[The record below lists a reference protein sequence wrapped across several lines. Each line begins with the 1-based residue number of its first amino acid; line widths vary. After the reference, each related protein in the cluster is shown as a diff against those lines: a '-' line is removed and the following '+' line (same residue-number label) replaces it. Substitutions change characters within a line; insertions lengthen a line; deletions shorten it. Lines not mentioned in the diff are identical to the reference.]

1 MRLPIPL
8 PLGGGPDAI
17 SPTAHYTGHVWVRNG
32 LSHPE
37 LATLEG
43 RVMFDA
49 IEPAMIA
56 SRVVG
61 GPTLERMLLA
71 RHRLID
77 DLLTR
82 SIDDGRIGQ
91 VIEIACGMSPRGWR
105 FAERYGDEIS
115 YVEADLPDMAA
126 RKRRALEKIG
136 SLSDAHRVVE
146 LDALRDRGRRSLA
159 TVASK
164 LDRERGLAI
173 VTEGLLTYFPDE
185 DVLGMWRRFAR
196 ELGRFSSGLYLADL
210 RLRGT
215 QGPLDHGFV
224 ALLSAFVQ
232 RSVHAHF
239 DGEGAAVEAL
249 LDAGFGDARLHQP
262 DPRIHI
268 VEARTG

>member
-1 MRLPIPL
+1 MRLPIPI
-8 PLGGGPDAI
+8 PFGGAPDAI
-17 SPTAHYTGHVWVRNG
+17 SPTAHYTGHVWVRND

-37 LATLEG
+37 LATVEG

-49 IEPAMIA
+49 VEPAMIA
-56 SRVVG
+56 SRVLG

-82 SIDDGRIGQ
+82 AIDDGRIGQ

-105 FAERYGDEIS
+105 FAERYGDRIT
-115 YVEADLPDMAA
+115 YIEADLPDMAA
-126 RKRRALEKIG
+126 RKQRALEKMG
-136 SLSDAHRVVE
+136 SLSDAHPVVE
-146 LDALRDRGRRSLA
+146 LDALRDRGSNSLA
-159 TVASK
+159 SVAST

-173 VTEGLLTYFPDE
+173 VTEGLLTYFPDD

-196 ELGRFSSGLYLADL
+196 QLQRFSAGLYLADM

-215 QGPLDHGFV
+215 QNALDHGFV

-232 RSVHAHF
+232 RSVHVHF
-239 DGEGAAVEAL
+239 S
-249 LDAGFGDARLHQP
+249 
-262 DPRIHI
+262 
-268 VEARTG
+268 